1 MLQKAVTQTAD
12 TITAAFAALR
22 GSLGAT
28 ELITRAQR
36 RMNLVDF
43 GSTLFQEPLEKLL
56 RACREEAELSLLGR
70 FVTHWD
76 TIRFLSNLL
85 RLREEE
91 RRAPEILEQRIER
104 PIFIAGL
111 PRSGTTFL
119 HSLLAEDGTN
129 LVPRIWQLIHPYPLG
144 TGPDQRP
151 RRVGRQLRMFGMLA
165 PEFRR
170 MHPIDA
176 SSPQECSEITAHVFA
191 SLRFDTTYH
200 VPSYRRWLDETGHLD
215 AYRFHKRFLQHLQHQ
230 AGVAGRWVLKC
241 PDHIFALDALR
252 AVYPDAGI
260 VFVHRDPLAVLPSV
274 TRLTEVLRRPFTRHI
289 DKLEIGRQDSDRWL
303 SATELMTEA
312 ADEELFEEP
321 ILHIHY
327 LNLVSDPLETV
338 ATLYRHFGRAL
349 DPHTATRI
357 SRLVEAK
364 PNGGYGTRRSHLE
377 EYGLDPV
384 AERDRYAR
392 YVERFGIRPERK
404 AGPVR
409 PVEGSAALAGRSAE
423 ATEKVSSANPRG
435 DTVAP
440 DALLAARLE
449 STRR

>member
-22 GSLGAT
+22 GPLAAT

-43 GSTLFQEPLEKLL
+43 GSTPFQEPLEKLL
-56 RACREEAELSLLGR
+56 RACREEAELSLFGR
-70 FVTHWD
+70 FATRWD
-76 TIRFLSNLL
+76 TVRFLSNLL

-91 RRAPEILEQRIER
+91 RRAPKILEERIER

-119 HSLLAEDGTN
+119 HSLLAEDDTN
-129 LVPRIWQLIHPYPLG
+129 LVPRIWQLIHPYPI
-144 TGPDQRP
+144 GPGSDQRP
-151 RRVGRQLRMFGMLA
+151 RRVSRQLRMFGMLA

-176 SSPQECSEITAHVFA
+176 SSPQECSEITAHIFA

-215 AYRFHKRFLQHLQHQ
+215 AYRFHKLFLQHLQHQ
-230 AGVAGRWVLKC
+230 AGLAGRWVLKC

-252 AVYPDAGI
+252 AVYPDAGV

-274 TRLTEVLRRPFTRHI
+274 TRLTEVLRRPFTRRV

-303 SATELMTEA
+303 AATKLMTEA
-312 ADEELFEEP
+312 ADAELFEEP

-327 LNLVSDPLETV
+327 LDLVSDPLETV

-357 SRLVEAK
+357 SRLVAAK
-364 PNGGYGTRRSHLE
+364 PNGGYATRRSQLE

-384 AERDRYAR
+384 AERYRYAQ
-392 YVERFGIRPERK
+392 YVERFGIRPER
-404 AGPVR
+404 PVKS
-409 PVEGSAALAGRSAE
+409 VKGSAALVPGRSAE
-423 ATEKVSSANPRG
+423 ATKKGSPANPRG